1 MAHAANTAAA
11 AGGAVG
17 GRAGRGGGR
26 GGAGRGVGRVRGRA
40 VGREVVEAVGHG
52 RDRNGVG
59 WAGAPGGGGSGPR
72 YGCVGARLER
82 RGGGHRV
89 WAEPD
94 LSRIDK

>member
-1 MAHAANTAAA
+1 MAHAANAAA

-40 VGREVVEAVGHG
+40 GRQVVEVG
-52 RDRNGVG
+52 RDRKGVG
-59 WAGAPGGGGSGPR
+59 WAGAPGGGGGPR